1 MDDISMPQINTWG
14 DQITLEITRQLMD
27 QRGFYFL
34 DREERGNFKPITG
47 LYFLGAMNHPGGG
60 RNNIP
65 DRLKRLFFSLNIP
78 PPSSKAVEGI
88 YGKILSELIQQKK
101 YGETT
106 TMIQPLVEATLQMWD
121 TCAKKLLPTPTKFHY
136 MFTIRELASV
146 FGGIARCAAL
156 HQYKVIQTATKLK
169 EKMDSKLF
177 LVGLWRH
184 ESLRTFQDKLI
195 TLEDKKTYQD
205 ILDKVTKEKFRDI
218 LGYEDDQL
226 MTDLLFADFQRDD
239 VYNEVGELEEE
250 APYVYEAIPSIESIK
265 KRVQERLLEFNE
277 KFQAKKMDL
286 VIFNDALFHLLRICR
301 VLNSPSGNMLLVGV
315 GGSGKQSL
323 TRLGSYI
330 AHKELPK
337 TIVVTKSYQIQN
349 LMDDIKIFN
358 EICGPKMGKVTF
370 LMTDAEIKNE
380 TFLEALNSM
389 LATGEIPGLY
399 AKDEK
404 ELAQVM
410 IKPVYMKEVGVKGE
424 EPSNATLWK
433 YFVNRVRDN
442 FHTVLAFSP
451 VGNQFRERAQKFP
464 SLFSQCTINWFLP
477 WPEDALID
485 VSTKF
490 LSNFEIDCTAEVKTQ
505 LMEHMG
511 RVHKIVDNTTKEYFT
526 QMRRHVYVTPKSYL
540 SFIASYNELYTKK
553 YNEVDKEEYEILAGL
568 SKLAGATA
576 DIEEMSIT
584 LKKEQVEVNEATEAT
599 NKLLKELDIENK
611 KADEKAKEVAIV
623 TESCTAERN

>member
-1 MDDISMPQINTWG
+1 MPQINTWG

-250 APYVYEAIPSIESIK
+250 APYVYEAIPSIENIK

-477 WPEDALID
+477 WPEDALVD

>member
-1 MDDISMPQINTWG
+1 MPQINTWG